1 MCMVSTVDAVS
12 SFIIDFRVLEFLN
25 AKDYG
30 YFSVGVY

>member
-1 MCMVSTVDAVS
+1 MRMLPTVDAVS
-12 SFIIDFRVLEFLN
+12 SFIIDSRVLKFLN